1 MYIFGG
7 HTPAT
12 FFKQAFTVVV
22 EDTATGKWSAHPEP
36 RIKGTVPL
44 PRVGAATAICD
55 TPQGKQLY
63 MFGALCLALP
73 CAPVYLTLGTERSSH
88 SPIPWLLTGGTKPV
102 DGGMASLVNTS
113 MAYND
118 TFRFDVQSNVHTVQ
132 PRR

>member
-36 RIKGTVPL
+36 RIKGTVPP

-63 MFGALCLALP
+63 MFGACVLHAACSLAVLN
-73 CAPVYLTLGTERSSH
+73 AGH
-88 SPIPWLLTGGTKPV
+88 
-102 DGGMASLVNTS
+102 
-113 MAYND
+113 
-118 TFRFDVQSNVHTVQ
+118 
-132 PRR
+132 